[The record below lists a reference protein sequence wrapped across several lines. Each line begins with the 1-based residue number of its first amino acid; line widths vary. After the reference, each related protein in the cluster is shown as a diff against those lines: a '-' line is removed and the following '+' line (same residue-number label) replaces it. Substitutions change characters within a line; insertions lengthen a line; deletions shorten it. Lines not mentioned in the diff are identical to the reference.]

1 MVTVFLGWTGTLLHL
16 FLGYSLLEICRSG
29 DFNTAQVKCVCILR
43 ESSFGNG
50 EGKGKQGKKKMCL
63 ESNGWGGVGKI
74 KL

>member
-1 MVTVFLGWTGTLLHL
+1 M
-16 FLGYSLLEICRSG
+16 
-29 DFNTAQVKCVCILR
+29 CILR

-63 ESNGWGGVGKI
+63 ESNGWGGLGKI